1 MPGRGPCWPCLFCS
15 WTVAVLCCSAKLLSP
30 WKPRR
35 VPCAREAVGGM
46 GAARLGGAE
55 DLTVGEWEGPSV
67 PGCARGQGKHRGF
80 RPPTRDARGCTAASQ
95 LPWEGCPHSS
105 RGSAAR
111 SQPGGNRT
119 RGLSPQATPPSRLPS
134 RAFPPASGASRQ
146 LGAEPAAAVTQRTGQ
161 GRVGA
166 RVLRR
171 GGASLAGAKGP
182 DRGHAMP

>member
-1 MPGRGPCWPCLFCS
+1 
-15 WTVAVLCCSAKLLSP
+15 
-30 WKPRR
+30 
-35 VPCAREAVGGM
+35 M